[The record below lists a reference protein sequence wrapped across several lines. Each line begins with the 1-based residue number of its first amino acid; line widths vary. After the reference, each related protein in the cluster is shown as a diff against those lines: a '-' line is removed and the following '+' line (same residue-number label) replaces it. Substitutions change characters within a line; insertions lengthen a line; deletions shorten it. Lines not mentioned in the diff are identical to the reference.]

1 MSVFRTQ
8 FLLIISISLVI
19 GAEIKPV
26 SIHNGFQTLAT
37 SQEMT
42 LHYNLPNYNLT
53 QIEQDGD
60 VFTKPELKDAGT
72 IVNPGDPYLPTVS
85 TYYAVEPGKQFSASV
100 TIQETEIIQNVNI
113 LPLEGY
119 HANLKGRAIAGNTY
133 SQDALFPE
141 NIVTVSEP
149 IIMRG
154 LTMVQVSITPFQYN
168 PVTNEL
174 TIIQSVDLELEESG
188 TSEMPFIPQKRSRA
202 FEKLYESMVVNYSSL
217 NRDELEYQRPCILY
231 VLPNN
236 LTNDM
241 EESIQELMDWK
252 QRVGFEIN
260 EISSS
265 TVVNDKNNLKDYI
278 ENAYETWDNP
288 PVHVTIV
295 GDAEGSYDIPTW
307 TEPWSGYNGND
318 GDHPYSTLEGSDNF
332 PEVFLGRL
340 SFDSSSQLATIVS
353 KTVNYESNPYMG
365 ENWFQRACLVGDPSS
380 SGISTIITNEH
391 IHEMLDMVGF
401 EDVNTIYSSPYPS
414 QMQAGLSAGVSYLNY
429 RGYIGV
435 SGFSEANINS
445 ANNGFMLPVATI
457 LTCGTGNFGWGTS
470 LAEIFLRAGTPTVP
484 KGAVASIGTATS
496 STHTMFNNI
505 VDMGFYYGTL
515 VREIE
520 SAGASL
526 MYGKMMLYE
535 NYPTNPSNY
544 CDIFSQWNSL
554 MGESS
559 LVMWSDYPT
568 VITVEHSYAMTAGT
582 NFIDIEVNQPNMPLE
597 DAWVTIWKDNVIFES
612 AYTNAEG
619 KVRLPVTS
627 TNLGAVLV
635 TVTKR
640 NYYPYQ
646 SSFQIYDPG
655 VAVHIAENGITISDD
670 NTGES
675 SGNGDGIANGGEI
688 LELYIPAQNYGSQSS
703 SEITGEISSSSG
715 YVSIIN
721 STVDYGAIGSG
732 NTSSP
737 SMAFVISL
745 ADGLP
750 DGADLGLQISFT
762 ESGGAEMQSVI
773 DIQVSGN
780 SLIGTGVNVI
790 GSTNDVLTPGLSS
803 YFEIELKN
811 IGSTNAYSVTGT
823 ITCASPFI
831 EILDNTGTWASIQ
844 SGNEAF
850 NGNNYFEVFAL
861 EEALP
866 GTIVHFI
873 LNNQTPQ
880 GYESNSIVEVQIG
893 TPTVTD
899 PTGPDAYG
907 YYIYDS
913 GDIGYTISPTYNWV
927 EVDSRYGGSGTH
939 LSSLTDNGNNG
950 DDVETI
956 SLPFSFNFYGQEY
969 DEISVCSNGWIS
981 MGESTLASFRNY
993 RIPGVG
999 GPSSMVAVFWD
1010 DLQLTD
1016 QGRVYTYY
1024 DETARKFYI
1033 EWSRVRTYQN
1043 NTEETFQAVLLD
1055 PSYYVTPTGDGE
1067 ILLQYLD
1074 FNNTSYGSYPYVHG
1088 DYCTVGIEDHTMTQ
1102 GLQYTFNNSYQ
1113 TASQEISD
1121 GTALLITTRGGT
1133 IRLMGDL
1140 NYDEKINIF
1149 DIMLLVDFNM
1159 GYVGHINPFFAD
1171 INGDNLVNV
1180 LDVIALIRVVL
1191 MY

>member
-42 LHYNLPNYNLT
+42 LHYDLPNYNLT

-850 NGNNYFEVFAL
+850 NGNNYFEVFPL

-873 LNNQTPQ
+873 LNTQTPQ

>member
-340 SFDSSSQLATIVS
+340 SFDTSSQLATIVS

-380 SGISTIITNEH
+380 SGISTVITNEH
-391 IHEMLDMVGF
+391 IDEILDLEGYN
-401 EDVNTIYSSPYPS
+401 DINTIYSSPYAS
-414 QMQAGLSAGVSYLNY
+414 QMVSGITEGVSFFNY
-429 RGYIGV
+429 RGYWGV
-435 SGFSEANINS
+435 SGFGSGDINS
-445 ANNGFMLPVATI
+445 TNNGFMLPVATV
-457 LTCGTGNFGWGTS
+457 LTCGTGSFGSEECLTES
-470 LAEIFLRAGTPTVP
+470 FLRAGTPTVP
-484 KGAVASIGTATS
+484 KGAVACIGTATIG
-496 STHTMFNNI
+496 THTMYNNL

-515 VREIE
+515 IEGIE

-526 MYGKMMLYE
+526 MYGKMMLYQT
-535 NYPTNPSNY
+535 YPSNPSNY
-544 CDIFSQWNSL
+544 CDIFTHWNSL

-559 LVMWSDYPT
+559 LVMWTDYPT
-568 VITVEHSYAMTAGT
+568 QTTVSHPYAITKGTNYIDITVSKDNG
-582 NFIDIEVNQPNMPLE
+582 NVDG
-597 DAWVTIWKDNVIFES
+597 AWVTILMNDEIFES
-612 AYTNAEG
+612 GYTNNQG
-619 KVRLPVTS
+619 FVRLPVTS
-627 TNLGAVLV
+627 TQTGDVLV

-640 NYYPYQ
+640 NHYPYQ

-655 VAVHIAENGITISDD
+655 VSINLSETTLNIIDD

-675 SGNGDGIANGGEI
+675 VGNGDGIANGGETI
-688 LELYIPAQNYGSQSS
+688 EIYISASNFGSIDAENVVGTLSSESGHVTLINNSIDYGS
-703 SEITGEISSSSG
+703 ISSG
-715 YVSIIN
+715 GTVNAPTPFLIN
-721 STVDYGAIGSG
+721 
-732 NTSSP
+732 
-737 SMAFVISL
+737 L
-745 ADGLP
+745 AEGLP
-750 DGADLGLQISFT
+750 DNSNLNLIVNFTVNNAENSSGLLNVNIS
-762 ESGGAEMQSVI
+762 
-773 DIQVSGN
+773 
-780 SLIGTGVNVI
+780 
-790 GSTNDVLTPGLSS
+790 GL
-803 YFEIELKN
+803 
-811 IGSTNAYSVTGT
+811 
-823 ITCASPFI
+823 CAK
-831 EILDNTGTWASIQ
+831 
-844 SGNEAF
+844 
-850 NGNNYFEVFAL
+850 
-861 EEALP
+861 
-866 GTIVHFI
+866 
-873 LNNQTPQ
+873 
-880 GYESNSIVEVQIG
+880 
-893 TPTVTD
+893 
-899 PTGPDAYG
+899 
-907 YYIYDS
+907 
-913 GDIGYTISPTYNWV
+913 
-927 EVDSRYGGSGTH
+927 H
-939 LSSLTDNGNNG
+939 L
-950 DDVETI
+950 
-956 SLPFSFNFYGQEY
+956 
-969 DEISVCSNGWIS
+969 
-981 MGESTLASFRNY
+981 
-993 RIPGVG
+993 
-999 GPSSMVAVFWD
+999 
-1010 DLQLTD
+1010 
-1016 QGRVYTYY
+1016 
-1024 DETARKFYI
+1024 
-1033 EWSRVRTYQN
+1033 
-1043 NTEETFQAVLLD
+1043 
-1055 PSYYVTPTGDGE
+1055 
-1067 ILLQYLD
+1067 
-1074 FNNTSYGSYPYVHG
+1074 
-1088 DYCTVGIEDHTMTQ
+1088 
-1102 GLQYTFNNSYQ
+1102 
-1113 TASQEISD
+1113 
-1121 GTALLITTRGGT
+1121 
-1133 IRLMGDL
+1133 
-1140 NYDEKINIF
+1140 
-1149 DIMLLVDFNM
+1149 
-1159 GYVGHINPFFAD
+1159 
-1171 INGDNLVNV
+1171 
-1180 LDVIALIRVVL
+1180 
-1191 MY
+1191 

>member
-307 TEPWSGYNGND
+307 NQYNGD